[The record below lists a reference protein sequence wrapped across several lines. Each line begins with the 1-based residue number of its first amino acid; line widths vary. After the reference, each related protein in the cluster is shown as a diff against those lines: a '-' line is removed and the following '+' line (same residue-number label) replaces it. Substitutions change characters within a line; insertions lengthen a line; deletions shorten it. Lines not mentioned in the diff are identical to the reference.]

1 MPTIPTPEELGGLLR
16 VPGSRPIGRYDVS
29 PVARGAQQI
38 ADAGAR
44 VGQAVEETGKA
55 AYRIGRQQAVTE
67 AVNANAF
74 IHARLIEAR
83 TRYRNDPDHTT
94 LAQRWGEDA
103 GNIVEDGLSQISD
116 DGLREHVRRNLAVPL
131 AQEGAA
137 IQNQAFRGAADAHA
151 ASRDKYLHNLVQHIT
166 LDPNDSLIAG
176 GVDSLHAA
184 IDDAVTRR
192 FLTPEQAVEEKRH
205 AALALC
211 AGEYARMG
219 RLDPERAI
227 RELEAPESGH
237 PLLARLPQPLKDS
250 LLRDARQRLDNNLK
264 DAVHDAIRHQQETER
279 ASDQAEG
286 EIVANLTGDN
296 PTLTRN
302 DISDRQQLTQG
313 AKTYM
318 LAVADRTALPDPDAA
333 TSNAAA
339 LRLLDRIRL
348 RDTDPDRISGLHPIY
363 DAYIGGKLGKDD
375 FNFVRRELAAGQTPE
390 GRNLLAHKQAFLKG
404 IAPAID
410 RSDPLIGEIDP
421 LGRRKM
427 YLLERDIDRK
437 IDQSRRDGKDPFDL
451 FDRSKPDYAGKPEAL
466 ERYRTTLAEAVQERA
481 RELSAAAAA
490 DAAGAAGA
498 NDTGQ
503 SVPPRQPG
511 ETPADYL
518 RRTRP
523 SDPNA
528 LPHVPHAR

>member
-38 ADAGAR
+38 ADAGTR

-192 FLTPEQAVEEKRH
+192 FLAPEQAVEE
-205 AALALC
+205 
-211 AGEYARMG
+211 
-219 RLDPERAI
+219 
-227 RELEAPESGH
+227 
-237 PLLARLPQPLKDS
+237 
-250 LLRDARQRLDNNLK
+250 
-264 DAVHDAIRHQQETER
+264 
-279 ASDQAEG
+279 
-286 EIVANLTGDN
+286 
-296 PTLTRN
+296 
-302 DISDRQQLTQG
+302 
-313 AKTYM
+313 
-318 LAVADRTALPDPDAA
+318 
-333 TSNAAA
+333 
-339 LRLLDRIRL
+339 
-348 RDTDPDRISGLHPIY
+348 
-363 DAYIGGKLGKDD
+363 
-375 FNFVRRELAAGQTPE
+375 
-390 GRNLLAHKQAFLKG
+390 
-404 IAPAID
+404 
-410 RSDPLIGEIDP
+410 
-421 LGRRKM
+421 
-427 YLLERDIDRK
+427 
-437 IDQSRRDGKDPFDL
+437 
-451 FDRSKPDYAGKPEAL
+451 
-466 ERYRTTLAEAVQERA
+466 
-481 RELSAAAAA
+481 
-490 DAAGAAGA
+490 
-498 NDTGQ
+498 
-503 SVPPRQPG
+503 
-511 ETPADYL
+511 
-518 RRTRP
+518 
-523 SDPNA
+523 
-528 LPHVPHAR
+528 